1 MKLTDVLLNR
11 KRAEVTREETVDRWA
26 EEVQAIPIHLVS
38 AGIYQPRQD
47 FEEESLAELAE
58 SIEVHGLLQPI
69 LVRRA
74 SIGYE
79 VIVGERRLRACK
91 SLGWEVIPAIVKEAN
106 DKEVAEMA
114 LIENLQ
120 RADLHVF
127 EVADGYGR
135 LLQEFEM
142 TQEELAQRL
151 GISQANVA
159 NKLRLLKLPHA
170 VREIISREM
179 LSERH
184 SRALLRLEG
193 EEQQLRV
200 LEQVVKN
207 NLNVKQTEE
216 LVNTYLATTDK
227 TQAPASERQARRKLI
242 IKDLRLF
249 TNSLRDLTTTLKSS
263 GLEVSLKEREDDEVY
278 EVKVIVKKPQG
289 GEGNGKGNSDH

>member
-11 KRAEVTREETVDRWA
+11 KRAEVAQEELGDSWA
-26 EEVQAIPIHLVS
+26 EEVQAIPIHLVK
-38 AGIYQPRQD
+38 AGKYQPRQE
-47 FEEESLAELAE
+47 FEENSLAELAE

-74 SIGYE
+74 AIGYE

-91 SLGWEVIPAIVKEAN
+91 SLGWEVIPAIVREAD

-127 EVADGYGR
+127 EVAEGYGR
-135 LLQEFEM
+135 LLEEFQL

-159 NKLRLLKLPHA
+159 NKLRLLKLPPS

-184 SRALLRLEG
+184 SRALVRLEK
-193 EEQQLRV
+193 EEQQLQV
-200 LEQVVKN
+200 LAQVVN
-207 NLNVKQTEE
+207 MGLNVKQTEE
-216 LVNTYLATTDK
+216 LVNSYLATGK
-227 TQAPASERQARRKLI
+227 QPKPPPAKNRGSRKLI

-249 TNSLRDLTTTLKSS
+249 TNSLRELTGTLESS
-263 GLEVSLKEREDDEVY
+263 GLEVEVKEREDDEVY
-278 EVKVIVKKPQG
+278 EISVVVKKPQG
-289 GEGNGKGNSDH
+289 GDGDG